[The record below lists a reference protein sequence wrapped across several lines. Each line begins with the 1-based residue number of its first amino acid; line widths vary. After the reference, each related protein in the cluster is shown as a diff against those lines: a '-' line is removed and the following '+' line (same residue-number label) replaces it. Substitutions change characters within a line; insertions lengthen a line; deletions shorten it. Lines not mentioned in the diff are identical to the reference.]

1 MVAVHAASPAPDA
14 DLASELGSLLLAHKQ
29 IVAPNWQLDAIV
41 RRMPVV
47 RRFGVSVD
55 ASRTAIRELS
65 TRATCPVPMRAPLVE
80 LLCTRLDGD
89 LAALAMATRALW
101 MRAWAPCVVAA
112 LDVAR
117 RLNALDVAKRV
128 IEIASSAPRA
138 RYWMRVLEPAPS
150 LAQLIT
156 LVDTISETNDSS
168 RFVDAERLAAQLRPR
183 ERLFA
188 TAHLGRLALRF
199 GAPIRHARDA
209 SIRAGSGLLLVREA
223 IAMDQLARASEI
235 AEEIDRNLLREYAW
249 LELARGLCRHGR
261 FVDALRMLQRITRP
275 ELLADRAH
283 VRAEIHLLVRRDRE
297 TYHPAPQH
305 ARWQLP
311 SWLRGPRWLPTHTRD
326 VVVTCAAVWRI
337 GMRTDGSLPHTWL
350 LDHEAA
356 RPAFLDL
363 MNRAGVNVD
372 AALALCR
379 RRGVSVDAC
388 LADRIAFHAAELARS
403 RRELPHA
410 MERGLSG
417 RQIYDVVDARS
428 SERASFD
435 EGIALSANARP
446 RRRVLIGVARS
457 CLRSALTQPAWP
469 IDVVCARLRILVHL
483 GGSLAADAIAAP
495 LAELPI
501 IPRIWLPAL
510 EALCALDPLRAGQL
524 VIDRYGELLRDGAD
538 PVHLLELVVAAKG
551 IDHDHARAC
560 VSAFRS
566 VDNQRAKGA
575 VRWFSAFVRLWL
587 ATTGTRPHTSVF
599 AWLHGRDVGSREPQ
613 ALLDELA
620 CVRTNAMA
628 GTPLEVAR
636 RLADDEAALRAI
648 LLDPTRLDPRM
659 TPWTIPRWKTLLV
672 DAASTPQPALAIVH
686 DFARRLGQPRWAS
699 ALATG
704 DLVRLGVAP
713 AEEVAA
719 HGHCFVVRLLDKR
732 RDLLAYL
739 RFADVPAR
747 SCFRSDT
754 ASYTDSRYPTR
765 PELLAAWRDPLAF
778 CFHIEN
784 DRGEACGF
792 LFGSFAIADGDPAV
806 VFNSLHVRPRNA
818 ELRIAILRAVERGL
832 CAPLGIRHLAIAN
845 LHGGRGPLPSDYV
858 QRTAV
863 ITRLRALSTDGEP
876 IKTVDDDI
884 SIVVNDPVV
893 TTDLH
898 WNTIDRTH
906 R

>member
-65 TRATCPVPMRAPLVE
+65 ARATCPAPMRAPLVE

-89 LAALAMATRALW
+89 VAALAMAARALW
-101 MRAWAPCVVAA
+101 LRAWAPCVVAA

-117 RLNALDVAKRV
+117 RLNALDVAERV

-138 RYWMRVLEPAPS
+138 RYWMPVLEPAPS

-156 LVDTISETNDSS
+156 LVDTIAETNDSS
-168 RFVDAERLAAQLRPR
+168 RFVNAERLAAQLRPR
-183 ERLFA
+183 EQLFA

-199 GAPIRHARDA
+199 GAPIRHARHA
-209 SIRAGSGLLLVREA
+209 SIQAGSELLLVREA

-235 AEEIDRNLLREYAW
+235 AEQIDRNLLREYAW

-283 VRAEIHLLVRRDRE
+283 VRAEIHLLARRDRE
-297 TYHPAPQH
+297 TCHHAPQH
-305 ARWQLP
+305 ERWQLP
-311 SWLRGPRWLPTHTRD
+311 PWLRGPQWLPTHTRD
-326 VVVTCAAVWRI
+326 VVVRYAAVWRL
-337 GMRTDGSLPHTWL
+337 GMRTDGSLLHTWL
-350 LDHEAA
+350 LDHETA

-363 MNRAGVNVD
+363 MSRAGVNVD

-403 RRELPHA
+403 RRELPYA
-410 MERGLSG
+410 MESGLSG

-457 CLRSALTQPAWP
+457 CLRSALTQPAWL
-469 IDVVCARLRILVHL
+469 IDVVRTRLRILVHL

-501 IPRIWLPAL
+501 IPEIWLPAL
-510 EALCALDPLRAGQL
+510 DALCALDPVRAGQL
-524 VIDRYGELLRDGAD
+524 VIDRYGELSRAGAD
-538 PVHLLELVVAAKG
+538 PVHLFELVVAAKG
-551 IDHDHARAC
+551 IDHDHALAC
-560 VSAFRS
+560 VFAFRS
-566 VDNQRAKGA
+566 VRNWRAEDA
-575 VRWFSAFVRLWL
+575 SRWFSAFVRLWL
-587 ATTGTRPHTSVF
+587 ATTGTRPHSAVF
-599 AWLHGRDVGSREPQ
+599 AWLHDRDVGKRDPH

-620 CVRTNAMA
+620 HLRTNAMA
-628 GTPLEVAR
+628 GTPHEVAR
-636 RLADDEAALRAI
+636 RLADDEAALSAI
-648 LLDPTRLDPRM
+648 LLEPTRLDSRM
-659 TPWTIPRWKTLLV
+659 APWTIPRWKNLLA
-672 DAASTPQPALAIVH
+672 DAVSTPQPALAIVH

-699 ALATG
+699 ALAIG

-713 AEEVAA
+713 AEEITA
-719 HGHCFVVRLLDKR
+719 HGHRFVVRLLDKR

-739 RFADVPAR
+739 RFADVLER
-747 SCFRSDT
+747 SCFRSD
-754 ASYTDSRYPTR
+754 APSYTDSNYPTR

-832 CAPLGIRHLAIAN
+832 CVPLRIRHLAIAN
-845 LHGGRGPLPSDYV
+845 LHGGRGPLPGDYV

-898 WNTIDRTH
+898 WNTIERTH

>member
-65 TRATCPVPMRAPLVE
+65 ARATCPVPMRAPLVE

-89 LAALAMATRALW
+89 IGALAMAARALW
-101 MRAWAPCVVAA
+101 MPAWAPCVAAA
-112 LDVAR
+112 LEVAR
-117 RLNALDVAKRV
+117 RLNAVDFAECVS
-128 IEIASSAPRA
+128 EIASSAPRA
-138 RYWMRVLEPAPS
+138 WYWLPRLEPAPS

-156 LVDTISETNDSS
+156 LVDTISETNDSA
-168 RFVDAERLAAQLRPR
+168 RLVEAERLAATLRPR
-183 ERLFA
+183 ARVFA

-199 GAPIRHARDA
+199 GAPLRHARDA
-209 SIRAGSGLLLVREA
+209 SIRAGAELLLVREA
-223 IAMDQLARASEI
+223 TAMNQLARAREI
-235 AEEIDRNLLREYAW
+235 AKQIDRSLLREYAW
-249 LELARGLCRHGR
+249 IELARGLCRHGR
-261 FVDALRMLQRITRP
+261 FVEALRMLQGITRP

-283 VRAEIHLLVRRDRE
+283 VRAEIRLLVRRDRE
-297 TYHPAPQH
+297 TYHGAPQH
-305 ARWQLP
+305 SRWELP
-311 SWLRGPRWLPTHTRD
+311 LWLRGPQWLPTHTRD
-326 VVVTCAAVWRI
+326 VVLTYAAVWRL
-337 GMRTDGSLPHTWL
+337 GLRTDGSLPHTWL
-350 LDHEAA
+350 LDDEIA

-363 MNRAGVNVD
+363 MSRAGVNVD
-372 AALALCR
+372 GALALCR

-388 LADRIAFHAAELARS
+388 LADRIAFHAAELVRS
-403 RRELPHA
+403 GRELPHA
-410 MERGLSG
+410 MKSGLSG
-417 RQIYDVVDARS
+417 RPIYDVVDARS

-435 EGIALSANARP
+435 EGTALSANARS

-469 IDVVCARLRILVHL
+469 IDVVLARLRILVHL
-483 GGSLAADAIAAP
+483 GGSLAADAIATP

-510 EALCALDPLRAGQL
+510 EALCALDPVRAGHL
-524 VIDRYGELLRDGAD
+524 VIDRYGELLREGAD

-551 IDHDHARAC
+551 IDHDHARTC
-560 VSAFRS
+560 GFAFRS
-566 VDNQRAKGA
+566 VCNQRAEDA
-575 VRWFSAFVRLWL
+575 ARWFAAFVRLWL
-587 ATTGTRPHTSVF
+587 ATTGTRPHTAVF
-599 AWLHGRDVGSREPQ
+599 AWLHGRDVGNREPH
-613 ALLDELA
+613 ALLDELSR
-620 CVRTNAMA
+620 VRTNAMA
-628 GTPLEVAR
+628 GTPHEVAR
-636 RLADDEAALRAI
+636 RLAADEGALRAI
-648 LLDPTRLDPRM
+648 LLEPTRLDSRM
-659 TPWTIPRWKTLLV
+659 TPWTLPRWKSLLA
-672 DAASTPQPALAIVH
+672 DAVSTPQPALVIVH
-686 DFARRLGQPRWAS
+686 DLASRLGQPRWAS

-713 AEEVAA
+713 AEEVMAR
-719 HGHCFVVRLLDKR
+719 GRRFVVRLLDKR

-747 SCFRSDT
+747 SCFRSD
-754 ASYTDSRYPTR
+754 ARSYTDSGYPTR
-765 PELLAAWRDPLAF
+765 PELLAAWRDPLTF

-784 DRGEACGF
+784 DGGQVCGF
-792 LFGSFAIADGDPAV
+792 LFGSFALADGDPAV

-818 ELRIAILRAVERGL
+818 ELRIAILRAVERCL

-845 LHGGRGPLPSDYV
+845 RHGGRGPLPSNYV

-884 SIVVNDPVV
+884 SIVVNDPIV

-898 WNTIDRTH
+898 WNTIERTH